1 MARMRKRRTEGGRQG
16 AGTAESVPGADMP
29 THPGG
34 PSNAVAPARS
44 GRIARLRERWRN
56 ASLKTS
62 FMGYMLVFLVAALV
76 LSSVT
81 ASVFAAL
88 QNEVT
93 ADAYET
99 SGLYLYDTATN
110 ALVPARSLAI
120 DQAGNELFVERA
132 DDGREPLPIDN
143 PPASLLVE
151 SAQSYPYAYLVET
164 GEGGELVLEGYLADS
179 SELSAFEGEEGIAVQ
194 DVPAYDARA
203 RELFDEWAAKNPENP
218 YRAFLD
224 AEAGG
229 NAAEASQFGDLIVSP
244 IGYYAHTV
252 PSEDARALST
262 LFGLLTFLMF
272 PLWFGVCIFAAARRF
287 YRMRLAPGFST
298 LDAAAAKIADQ
309 DLDFSVAYGRTDEL
323 GRLAASFEAMRASLA
338 ASQRALWRT
347 AEERKRLNA
356 AFAHDLRTPLTILKG
371 KVELLEAHLQAGDAS
386 PEQLAS
392 SAASLAAQVER
403 LERYVAAMS
412 GLQKLEDRA
421 VRPDAQPF
429 DDVAGAVDDIG
440 RSLCAQ
446 ASGARA
452 TAQAG
457 KAAAGNRNQNRGTGP
472 HVAFALSIS
481 VRCDAERPELVV
493 DRSLVEEV
501 AENLVGNAA
510 RFATGRV
517 DARLDVRDGFLVL
530 AVEDDGP
537 GFSPAALEQGCA
549 PFFSETPSK
558 DHFGLGLNIAALLC
572 DKHGGSLVLGNRA
585 EGGACTTARFALNFP
600 TVDNQ

>member
-1 MARMRKRRTEGGRQG
+1 MRKRRARGGRQG
-16 AGTAESVPGADMP
+16 AETAGGAPVANMP
-29 THPGG
+29 THPGV
-34 PSNAVAPARS
+34 PSDAAAPARS

-99 SGLYLYDTATN
+99 SGLYLYDTGTN

-120 DQAGNELFVERA
+120 DQEGNELFVQRA

-151 SAQSYPYAYLVET
+151 SAQSYPYAYRVET
-164 GEGGELVLEGYLADS
+164 GEGGDLVLEGYLADS

-203 RELFDEWAAKNPENP
+203 RKLFDEWAAKNPDNP

-224 AEAGG
+224 TETGSDASES
-229 NAAEASQFGDLIVSP
+229 SQFGDLLVSP

-272 PLWFGVCIFAAARRF
+272 PLWFGACIFAAARRF

-309 DLDFSVAYGRTDEL
+309 DLDFSVAYGRSDEL
-323 GRLAASFEAMRASLA
+323 GRLAASFEAMRTSLA

-356 AFAHDLRTPLTILKG
+356 AFAHD
-371 KVELLEAHLQAGDAS
+371 
-386 PEQLAS
+386 
-392 SAASLAAQVER
+392 
-403 LERYVAAMS
+403 
-412 GLQKLEDRA
+412 
-421 VRPDAQPF
+421 
-429 DDVAGAVDDIG
+429 
-440 RSLCAQ
+440 
-446 ASGARA
+446 
-452 TAQAG
+452 
-457 KAAAGNRNQNRGTGP
+457 
-472 HVAFALSIS
+472 
-481 VRCDAERPELVV
+481 
-493 DRSLVEEV
+493 
-501 AENLVGNAA
+501 
-510 RFATGRV
+510 
-517 DARLDVRDGFLVL
+517 
-530 AVEDDGP
+530 
-537 GFSPAALEQGCA
+537 
-549 PFFSETPSK
+549 
-558 DHFGLGLNIAALLC
+558 
-572 DKHGGSLVLGNRA
+572 
-585 EGGACTTARFALNFP
+585 
-600 TVDNQ
+600 